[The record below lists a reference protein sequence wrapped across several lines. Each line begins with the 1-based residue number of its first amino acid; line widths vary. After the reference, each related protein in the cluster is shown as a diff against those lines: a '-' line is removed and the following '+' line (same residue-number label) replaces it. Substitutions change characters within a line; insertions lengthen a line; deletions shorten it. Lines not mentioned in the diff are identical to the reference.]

1 MQSHR
6 LKSIKMKR
14 NNILFVIVRIVI
26 VTLAFAVLSVG
37 TAICVDCESNIQA
50 DMGSILDVFP
60 MMDGGF
66 AVLSEI
72 DGCYTINFVSQKLEV
87 RSVNTEIKTSGS
99 MYTYNNDTFI
109 FAYSE
114 YDNDISRRSVNIMF
128 YDSNDDYS
136 INKTL
141 LLDDGAVFAG
151 IASDSKG
158 KIYIAEK
165 SAVNIFDSDLAFD
178 KKLDAQSDIK
188 QMKRNTDGESI
199 YCITDKDI
207 SIIQSGEIREI
218 PVTASDVFP
227 ANGYFSDENGTL
239 YNNEGDVLYSGFT
252 GTHGSVVSGELFLGI
267 KNGIFTAVKGSVEK
281 SVAVSSE
288 NTFLC
293 VNNDVC
299 LLAESGD
306 NTKLDLYTLSEI
318 EELLAKAES
327 TDSDTEKT
335 QKDDTIT
342 HEYTYITDLPQGCTA
357 AQFRSIYGD
366 DYLFYTPDGSLRS
379 SGILG
384 TGIRAVAPNSG
395 QRYIIVVF
403 GDVSG
408 DGRITDKDKAEMTSI
423 LFGNNA
429 DDEFLLACDIDRNSI
444 VDLTDLTALDIK
456 INDNIM

>member
-218 PVTASDVFP
+218 PVTVSDVFP

-239 YNNEGDVLYSGFT
+239 YNNEGDVL
-252 GTHGSVVSGELFLGI
+252 
-267 KNGIFTAVKGSVEK
+267 
-281 SVAVSSE
+281 
-288 NTFLC
+288 
-293 VNNDVC
+293 
-299 LLAESGD
+299 
-306 NTKLDLYTLSEI
+306 
-318 EELLAKAES
+318 
-327 TDSDTEKT
+327 
-335 QKDDTIT
+335 
-342 HEYTYITDLPQGCTA
+342 
-357 AQFRSIYGD
+357 
-366 DYLFYTPDGSLRS
+366 
-379 SGILG
+379 
-384 TGIRAVAPNSG
+384 
-395 QRYIIVVF
+395 
-403 GDVSG
+403 
-408 DGRITDKDKAEMTSI
+408 
-423 LFGNNA
+423 
-429 DDEFLLACDIDRNSI
+429 
-444 VDLTDLTALDIK
+444 
-456 INDNIM
+456 